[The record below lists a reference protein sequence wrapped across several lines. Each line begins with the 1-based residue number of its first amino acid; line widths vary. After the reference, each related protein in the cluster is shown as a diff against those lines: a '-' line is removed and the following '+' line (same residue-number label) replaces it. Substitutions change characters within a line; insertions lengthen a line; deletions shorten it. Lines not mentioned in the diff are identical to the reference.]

1 MNGEEERFR
10 GLVVSSEEERFR
22 SLVRRFEAVMQ
33 GLVGNLVVSFN
44 WEGYYFQVRKED
56 VLVSASALNG
66 IEHDWTADLHAIP
79 LPDLRAMMLVR
90 KTILDKFKAAADD
103 AAYRKMK
110 QTLERK
116 AFIEEADSLEAWLD
130 TLQSGAAE

>member
-33 GLVGNLVVSFN
+33 GIAGNLIVSFN
-44 WEGYYFQVRKED
+44 WDGYCFQVRKED
-56 VLVSASALNG
+56 VLVSAGAGNG
-66 IEHDWTADLHAIP
+66 IEHDWTTNLHSIP

-90 KTILDKFKAAADD
+90 KTILDKCKAAADD
-103 AAYRKMK
+103 AAYRKMEV
-110 QTLERK
+110 TLERK